1 MSNFRPAY
9 RPTAADLDQVRSTF
23 GVGEAQVR
31 RDFVI
36 SWMLWAIA
44 ESTPDVVFFGGT
56 ALNRTLLTTLRL
68 SEDIDLMP
76 TTRRSEV
83 AADIHLGLT
92 SHLERGFGQVTTD
105 IPLPDTRHPS
115 ASVYEV
121 GGHKIRVQ
129 LVDRDSYYW
138 PWQPAAIH
146 QRYQGC
152 PPATLQTLTS
162 EGFAAAKTAAWCE
175 RNTPRDL
182 YDLWAMAEAGLITP
196 AAADVFRQHGP
207 TNRHPS
213 PAVFPD
219 APATEREWH
228 DALSHQCVV
237 QVSPAEAYH
246 AVVTAWAKASNS
258 PALDS

>member
-1 MSNFRPAY
+1 MSTFRPSY
-9 RPTAADLDQVRSTF
+9 RPAAADLDRVRATF

-56 ALNRTLLTTLRL
+56 ALNRTLLTDLRL

-76 TTRRSEV
+76 LDARSQV
-83 AADIHLGLT
+83 ASTLHEGLST
-92 SHLERGFGQVTTD
+92 LLERGFGQITAD
-105 IPLPDTRHPS
+105 IPLPGTRHPA

-121 GGHKIRVQ
+121 SGHKIRVQ

-138 PWQPAAIH
+138 PWRPTPIH

-152 PPATLQTLTS
+152 PPANLKTLTS

-182 YDLWAMAEAGLITP
+182 YDLWAIADAGLIT
-196 AAADVFRQHGP
+196 AAAAEAFRRHGP
-207 TNRHPS
+207 TNRRPS
-213 PAVFPD
+213 PAIFP
-219 APATEREWH
+219 AGPPTEREWR
-228 DALSHQCVV
+228 DALSHQCIPR
-237 QVSPAEAYH
+237 VSPVDAH
-246 AVVTAWAKASNS
+246 RTVVAAWRQVG
-258 PALDS
+258 

>member
-1 MSNFRPAY
+1 MNTFRPSY
-9 RPTAADLDQVRSTF
+9 RPTTDDLDRVRATF

-56 ALNRTLLTTLRL
+56 ALNRTLLTDLRL

-76 TTRRSEV
+76 IAPRSQVAAALHEGLTTR
-83 AADIHLGLT
+83 
-92 SHLERGFGQVTTD
+92 LERGFGQVTAD
-105 IPLPDTRHPS
+105 IPLPGTRHPA
-115 ASVYEV
+115 ASIYEV
-121 GGHKIRVQ
+121 GGHKIRIQ

-138 PWQPAAIH
+138 PWRPTAIY

-152 PPATLQTLTS
+152 PPATLNTLTG

-182 YDLWAMAEAGLITP
+182 YDLWAMADAGLISP
-196 AAADVFRQHGP
+196 AAAEVFRQHGP
-207 TNRHPS
+207 TNRRPS
-213 PAVFPD
+213 PAVL
-219 APATEREWH
+219 PAGPPSEREWS
-228 DALSHQCVV
+228 DALSRQCIP
-237 QVSPAEAYH
+237 QVSPVEAYRR
-246 AVVTAWAKASNS
+246 VVTAWDEVGSLHN
-258 PALDS
+258 